1 MNYRLRMENASK
13 DLKHK
18 IARMLQDNNSSRYSA
33 SKNNRIWSKFRFI

>member
-18 IARMLQDNNSSRYSA
+18 IAKMIQNNNSSIYSA
-33 SKNNRIWSKFRFI
+33 SKNNLI